1 MLDNVIDLNFY
12 PTKEAQ
18 FSNMKHRPVGLGI
31 MGFHDALYALGIN
44 FASDEC
50 VAFADRSMEVVSY
63 AAILGSTELARERG
77 AYESFE
83 GSKWDQGILP
93 VDTIKLLEE
102 NRGMSTTVDSK
113 ESLDWAPVREAI
125 KKYGM
130 RNSNCMAIAPTA
142 TISNIAGSI
151 PAIEP
156 IYKNIYVKS
165 NISGDFII
173 VNEWLVNDL
182 KKRGLWSKEML
193 DTLKYH
199 DGSIRHIPGIPEE
212 LKEKYRETFEIDMK
226 WLVKAA
232 AARGKW
238 IDQSQSLNIFYSG
251 TSGKEISDLYLY
263 AWEMGVKTT
272 YYLRSLGASQVEK
285 STINAA
291 GTQIRKKNEDEGST
305 TPVTT
310 VTPVAAEAPI
320 VSPLATPSPLQKA
333 EIDAQKAEVMLA
345 SAPSAPKPQIKL
357 HIAEEAIC
365 ESCQ

>member
-1 MLDNVIDLNFY
+1 
-12 PTKEAQ
+12 
-18 FSNMKHRPVGLGI
+18 
-31 MGFHDALYALGIN
+31 
-44 FASDEC
+44 
-50 VAFADRSMEVVSY
+50 MEVVSH
-63 AAILGSTELARERG
+63 AAIMASTELARERG
-77 AYESFE
+77 SYESFA
-83 GSKWDQGILP
+83 GSKWDRGLLP
-93 VDTIKLLEE
+93 VDTIKILEE
-102 NRGMSTTVDSK
+102 NRGMSTTVDTK
-113 ESLDWAPVREAI
+113 ESLDWTPVREAI

-173 VNEWLVNDL
+173 VNEAMVIDL
-182 KKRGLWSKEML
+182 KKHGLWSKEML
-193 DTLKYH
+193 DTLKFH
-199 DGSIRHIPGIPEE
+199 DGSIRQIPGIPDE

-232 AARGKW
+232 ASRGKW
-238 IDQSQSLNIFYSG
+238 IDQAQSLNIFYSG
-251 TSGKEISDLYLY
+251 SSGKEVSDLYLY
-263 AWEMGVKTT
+263 AWEMGLKTT

-291 GTQIRKKNEDEGST
+291 GTQLRKKNEDENNG
-305 TPVTT
+305 
-310 VTPVAAEAPI
+310 PVATPAAPVVEAPI

-333 EIDAQKAEVMLA
+333 EIDAQKVVQKVVSSPM
-345 SAPSAPKPQIKL
+345 SGIKL
-357 HIAEEAIC
+357 HVAEDAVC